1 VFPGFLCLLP
11 TTVDS
16 RSIVGG
22 SHASSNRA
30 VRHGF
35 RAPSLRYLA
44 ERLAPPIGSAIGVC

>member
-1 VFPGFLCLLP
+1 VFPGFFWLLP
-11 TTVDS
+11 TTGDS